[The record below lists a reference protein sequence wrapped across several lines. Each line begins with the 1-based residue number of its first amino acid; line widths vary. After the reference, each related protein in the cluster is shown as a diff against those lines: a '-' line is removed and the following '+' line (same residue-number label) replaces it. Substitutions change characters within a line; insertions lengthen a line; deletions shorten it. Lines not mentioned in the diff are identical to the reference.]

1 LVVSGAS
8 GRIGRTM
15 KILPESVGLCSTCGR
30 PLKAKPRG
38 KRAIEPGGEGVSIVK
53 DEVKRK
59 ESSPSPGAAE
69 LELVRWTQSDGGA
82 EQCCEP

>member
-1 LVVSGAS
+1 
-8 GRIGRTM
+8 M
-15 KILPESVGLCSTCGR
+15 
-30 PLKAKPRG
+30 
-38 KRAIEPGGEGVSIVK
+38 K

-82 EQCCEP
+82 ERCCEPSTLDAQGEHDGKH